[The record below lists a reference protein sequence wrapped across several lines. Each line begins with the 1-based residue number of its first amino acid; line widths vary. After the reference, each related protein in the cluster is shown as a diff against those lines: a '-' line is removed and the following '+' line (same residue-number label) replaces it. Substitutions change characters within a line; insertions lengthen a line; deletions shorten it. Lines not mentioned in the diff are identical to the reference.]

1 MNRLLDK
8 LKRRIMLA
16 ATEACAYRENIRVAS
31 EAELKGILEEE
42 FANFVTD
49 TNVGNNDWIPV
60 TERLPENNDN
70 VRITVETHKGLEVA
84 VGWYNHCKEKW
95 KVCPSDDEEFY
106 YCYSSG
112 IVAWKENTD
121 VPYNPESTEKPI
133 QRTNA
138 DRIRTMTDEELADV
152 IIKNS
157 CNTFSEVIK
166 FCKNS
171 EECSDMLDSFNEIPE
186 SMCRKCLLEW
196 LQQPEGGV
204 PG

>member
-1 MNRLLDK
+1 MNKVFERIK
-8 LKRRIMLA
+8 KRIALT
-16 ATEACAYRENIRVAS
+16 ATEACAYRENIRVIS
-31 EAELKGILEEE
+31 EAELKTILEEE
-42 FANFVTD
+42 FVTD
-49 TNVGNNDWIPV
+49 INVGNNGWIPV

-70 VRITVETHKGLEVA
+70 VRVTVEKNKRLEVA
-84 VGWYNHCKEKW
+84 VGWYNHNKGKW

-106 YCYSSG
+106 YCGYKV
-112 IVAWKENTD
+112 VAWKENTEE
-121 VPYNPESTEKPI
+121 PYNPKSIKKSSK
-133 QRTNA
+133 RTNA

-171 EECSDMLDSFNEIPE
+171 EECSDMLDSFDEIPE
-186 SMCRKCLLEW
+186 SMCKKCLLEW

-204 PG
+204 PE

>member
-1 MNRLLDK
+1 MNK
-8 LKRRIMLA
+8 LFEKFGYMLEKIGLESVTA
-16 ATEACAYRENIRVAS
+16 AQAMEATMKAI
-31 EAELKGILEEE
+31 KDFKEE
-42 FANFVTD
+42 FVTD
-49 TNVGNNDWIPV
+49 INVGNNGWIPV

-84 VGWYNHCKEKW
+84 VGWYNHNKGKW

-106 YCYSSG
+106 YCGYTV
-112 IVAWKENTD
+112 IAWKENTD
-121 VPYNPESTEKPI
+121 EPYNPKSIKKFSK
-133 QRTNA
+133 RTNA
-138 DRIRTMTDEELADV
+138 DSIRTMTDEELADV

-157 CNTFSEVIK
+157 FNTFSEVIK

-171 EECSDMLDSFNEIPE
+171 EECSDMLDSFDEIPE

-196 LQQPEGGV
+196 LQQPEGDM